1 MRTGDKKTGVS
12 CAQCASLKGT
22 SEVGGVRPVGPPIGK
37 SFRFVSC
44 VRARGA
50 GEVAAECFWDPTA
63 QWFACVLLGF

>member
-1 MRTGDKKTGVS
+1 MYICPSSYIGGW
-12 CAQCASLKGT
+12 
-22 SEVGGVRPVGPPIGK
+22 GVRPVGPPIGK

-63 QWFACVLLGF
+63 QWIPCVLLGF